1 MHNHRVQSHS
11 GGTAGFSSNI
21 LRLPDDH
28 VSVIVL
34 TNTGG
39 ANPVSIT
46 NHIARLLVPSLMY
59 KAVPDQNPEVA
70 KKVMDYYTHRLD
82 ADVYA
87 KPLSAEFAAQISPY
101 WSKGHDY
108 YRALGPPTSI
118 ERVERDA
125 ADAPRMYR
133 YRVRYGDTTRIVTV
147 TLDSNNHISNLVP
160 EEE

>member
-1 MHNHRVQSHS
+1 
-11 GGTAGFSSNI
+11 
-21 LRLPDDH
+21 
-28 VSVIVL
+28 VL

-46 NHIARLLVPSLMY
+46 NHIARLVVPGLVY
-59 KAVPDQNPEVA
+59 KAVPDQSPEVA
-70 KKVMDYYTHRLD
+70 EMVMDYFGHRLD

-87 KPLSAEFAAQISPY
+87 KPLSAEFAERIRPV

-108 YRALGPPTSI
+108 YRALGPPRSI

-125 ADAPRMYR
+125 ADTPSMHR
-133 YRVRYGDTTRIVTV
+133 YRMRYGDTTRIVKV
-147 TLDSNNHISNLVP
+147 TLDSNNRISNLAG